1 MKLRQATAD
10 GWIKVGSRVQVLSDA
25 QGESTYWDVVRGVFT
40 QHVLREPYARN
51 EEVEALVLTER
62 SWCRVDSVISP
73 ETTGAKEASDG

>member
-10 GWIKVGSRVQVLSDA
+10 GRIKVGSRVLVRSDA
-25 QGESTYWDVVRGVFT
+25 QGESPYRDVVRGVFT

-62 SWCRVDSVISP
+62 SWCRVDSVIFP
-73 ETTGAKEASDG
+73 KTIEAKEVIDG